1 MKNSY
6 VLISKP
12 NEKLLFDDI
21 FRDSQNGG
29 KYSKTIVDKMEELSH
44 TGKTQF
50 WSGSE
55 NQFLYMALGYIG
67 VHIVCNGKCHSYNKF
82 TKTWNIEEQTK
93 PVKYM
98 SLKNF
103 SKLNIYNNKYMFE
116 KVSSTFLGDRY
127 EVTHVTKDTCPVVDY
142 IKNRDNQR
150 QRKQKVSKDLFNDY
164 IKKHNAKQK
173 TENDVVR

>member
-6 VLISKP
+6 VLINKL

-21 FRDSQNGG
+21 FEDSQNDG
-29 KYSKTIVDKMEELSH
+29 KYSKTIIDKMEELSR

-55 NQFLYMALGYIG
+55 NQFLYMALGFMG
-67 VHIVCNGKCHSYNKF
+67 VNIVCNGKCHSYNKF
-82 TKTWNIEEQTK
+82 TKTWKVEEQTK
-93 PVKYM
+93 PVKYL

-103 SKLNIYNNKYMFE
+103 NNLNIYNNKYMF
-116 KVSSTFLGDRY
+116 KKISSTFLGDRY
-127 EVTHVTKDTCPVVDY
+127 EVTHITKDTCPVVDY

-150 QRKQKVSKDLFNDY
+150 RKQKNSKDLFKDY
-164 IKKHNAKQK
+164 IKKHNTKEK
-173 TENDVVR
+173 TKDDVVR